1 MTKKKNKSMI
11 QRRLIPTYIFLAIV
25 SLISVFPFYW
35 MIMAATNNY
44 VDVSKGKLTFGTYA
58 AENFRNLISQ
68 QPLGLAMKNSFIYA
82 ISVTIICLF
91 ICSLAGYGFEVYHD
105 KWKDRLFSVLL
116 LAMMIPQVATMI
128 PLFRMFSKAG
138 LLNTVFAFFLPMIST
153 PFMIMMFRQN
163 SRAFPVDI
171 VEAARIDGLSE
182 IKIFF
187 QMYMPVMKST
197 YAAAAVITFMNAWNA
212 YLWPKVCMTDGKSL
226 NMVMLIANMTGGYK
240 IDYGMI
246 MMGVLFCSIPTLV
259 IFFVLQKQFA
269 EGITG
274 AVK

>member
-11 QRRLIPTYIFLAIV
+11 QRRLIPTYIFLGIV

-35 MIMAATNNY
+35 MIMAATNDY
-44 VDVSKGKLTFGTYA
+44 VDISKGKLTFGLYA
-58 AENFRNLISQ
+58 AENFRNLIEQ
-68 QPLGLAMKNSFIYA
+68 QPLALAMKNSFIYA

-105 KWKDRLFSVLL
+105 KWKDRLFSILL
-116 LAMMIPQVATMI
+116 LGMMIPQVATMI
-128 PLFRMFSKAG
+128 PLFQMFSKG
-138 LLNTVFAFFLPMIST
+138 HLLNTVPGFFLPIIST

-163 SRAFPVDI
+163 SRSFPVDI
-171 VEAARIDGLSE
+171 IEAARIDGLNE
-182 IKIFF
+182 IQIFF

-212 YLWPKVCMTDGKSL
+212 YLWPKICMTDGESL

-240 IDYGMI
+240 LDYGMI
-246 MMGVLFCSIPTLV
+246 MMGVLFCSIPTMV
-259 IFFVLQKQFA
+259 VFFILQR
-269 EGITG
+269 T
-274 AVK
+274 VCRRYYRCR